1 MIIKID
7 FAAETS
13 IYTQLKNQI
22 VIGIAAGQLSAGEAL
37 PSIRQLAGD
46 IGINMHTVNKA
57 YQQLKAEGYLVTHR
71 RSGVIVNNSENMR
84 DPSFYEILDPIL
96 KPLIA
101 EAVCKGLSEAQF
113 IKICEESYRTFDKGG
128 LQ

>member
-1 MIIKID
+1 MIIQID

-22 VIGIAAGQLSAGEAL
+22 VMGIAAGELAPGEAL

-57 YQQLKAEGYLVTHR
+57 YQQLKTEGYLVTHK
-71 RSGVIVNNSENMR
+71 RSGVIVNAPEKMV
-84 DPSFYEILDPIL
+84 DPGFAQILDPVL
-96 KPLIA
+96 RPLIA
-101 EAVCKGLSEAQF
+101 EAVCKGLSEAQLTDLC
-113 IKICEESYRTFDKGG
+113 KTVYRHFNKGG
-128 LQ
+128 QT